1 MWLRSRKELNAKQ
14 RNGSMILHPA
24 KRKKGQ
30 VSGFMG
36 MRPMDFACEVG
47 ATFSFDPKTEW
58 EEAGLMI
65 YLASEFHYRIGKQ
78 KRNDGV
84 YLIMERTAEDMVQR
98 VLEQK
103 IGPGPLSV
111 RIQTGKEMD
120 SFWVR
125 EEGKDWD
132 MIGPLSN
139 RFLSCEVSGRCF
151 TGTLIGLYAW
161 SIEDTDS
168 QMEVTDFYQKCI

>member
-1 MWLRSRKELNAKQ
+1 
-14 RNGSMILHPA
+14 
-24 KRKKGQ
+24 
-30 VSGFMG
+30 
-36 MRPMDFACEVG
+36 
-47 ATFSFDPKTEW
+47 
-58 EEAGLMI
+58 
-65 YLASEFHYRIGKQ
+65 
-78 KRNDGV
+78 
-84 YLIMERTAEDMVQR
+84 MERTAEDMVQR